1 MKLTTEQKNSIKNQ
15 LLTTVKN
22 PETRSKIIAIAYGY
36 ANENGK
42 DGDLESMV
50 SYLMNKE
57 NADKIDELFDQYAM
71 SMEYASEVEKISKK
85 EKE

>member
-1 MKLTTEQKNSIKNQ
+1 
-15 LLTTVKN
+15 
-22 PETRSKIIAIAYGY
+22 
-36 ANENGK
+36 
-42 DGDLESMV
+42 
-50 SYLMNKE
+50 MNKE